1 LSVTSTLTKAHEELY
16 RRGPD
21 ETFATMQDLWD
32 HCYRQR
38 ERSTD
43 RWHAPNALSARP
55 DNGTL
60 VMAMGSDGAFSMNDW
75 SFSSLCRLAGVN
87 KDTVNR
93 LSPKTASIV
102 LEETLPRS
110 DGKPLQ
116 LLTEDDRI
124 RSIHG
129 ASYTR
134 LWNTDLLALLREF
147 ATDFQPPQQAVT
159 DGTGLYAGEQ
169 DLFVFLID
177 PLGWTEID
185 GEAFAPGFFAWNSE
199 VGRRSIGIETFWFQA
214 VCQNH
219 IVWDAV
225 EVVEFSRKHT
235 ANVHDALT
243 EMRRIVEGLVA
254 KRDQRRDAFAR
265 TIKRAMET
273 KLGGDAEETLKAV
286 LKNGIPRSAA
296 REALEIAQEKGRFS
310 VWSIVDA
317 LTRLAQ
323 RNTHAGDRTEADA
336 KAAFLLSLVS

>member
-1 LSVTSTLTKAHEELY
+1 VTTLTKAHEELY

-43 RWHAPNALSARP
+43 RWHPPNALSTRP
-55 DNGTL
+55 ENGTL

-134 LWNTDLLALLREF
+134 LWNVDLLALAREH
-147 ATDFQPPQQAVT
+147 TDFQPPQQAVT
-159 DGTGLYAGEQ
+159 GGTGLYCGEQ
-169 DLFVFLID
+169 DIFVFMVD
-177 PLGWTEID
+177 PVGWTEIN
-185 GEAFAPGFFAWNSE
+185 GEAFAPGCFLWNSE
-199 VGRRSIGIETFWFQA
+199 VGRRSVGIETFWFQA

-219 IVWDAV
+219 VVWDAV
-225 EVVEFSRKHT
+225 EVAEFSRKHT

-243 EMRRIVEGLVA
+243 EIRGIIEALVA

-273 KLGGDAEETLKAV
+273 KLGDDAEEVFKTVCGK
-286 LKNGIPRSAA
+286 GIPRSTA

-310 VWSIVDA
+310 VFSIVDA

-323 RNTHAGDRTEADA
+323 RHAYAGDRTEADA
-336 KAAFLLSLVS
+336 KAASLLSLVS

>member
-1 LSVTSTLTKAHEELY
+1 MTTLTKAHEELY
-16 RRGPD
+16 RRSPD

-38 ERSTD
+38 ERSQD
-43 RWHAPNALSARP
+43 RWHAPSALATRP
-55 DNGTL
+55 ENDTL

-75 SFSSLCRLAGVN
+75 SFSALCRLAGIQ

-116 LLTEDDRI
+116 LLTEDDRV

-134 LWNTDLLALLREF
+134 LWNTELLAMIREF

-159 DGTGLYAGEQ
+159 GGTGLYAGEQ

-177 PLGWTEID
+177 PLGWAEID
-185 GEAFAPGFFAWNSE
+185 GEAFAPGFYAWNSE

-235 ANVHDALT
+235 ANVHEALT
-243 EMRRIVEGLVA
+243 EIRRIVEGLVA
-254 KRDQRRDAFAR
+254 KRDQRRDAFAS

-273 KLGGDAEETLKAV
+273 TLGNDAEEVFKTVCGK
-286 LKNGIPRSAA
+286 GIPRSTA
-296 REALEIAQEKGRFS
+296 REALDIAQEKGRFS

-323 RNTHAGDRTEADA
+323 RHDYAGDRTEADA
-336 KAAFLLSLVS
+336 KAASLLSLVS